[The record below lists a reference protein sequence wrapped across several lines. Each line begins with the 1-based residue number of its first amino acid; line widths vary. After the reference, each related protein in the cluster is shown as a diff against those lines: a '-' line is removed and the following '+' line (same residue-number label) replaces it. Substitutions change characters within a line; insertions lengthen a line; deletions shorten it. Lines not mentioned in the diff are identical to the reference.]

1 MTSDRAGSHGLGSS
15 GGRFQSVKIVLIT
28 NLQTGSVRD
37 LTPFFFFFLGE
48 WNVLFLFDLKNL
60 KFFGV

>member
-1 MTSDRAGSHGLGSS
+1 MTSDRAGGHGSGSS

-28 NLQTGSVRD
+28 NLQTESVRD
-37 LTPFFFFFLGE
+37 LMPFFFFFGE